1 MFNSIFM
8 NNSARERFHKVM
20 EILGLTDYR
29 VYTDIEGITKNMM
42 VKLRNGETEEVS
54 IKILSPFCTQFEN
67 VNPDFILTGRGEPLK
82 SNCPSSIILEHP
94 STEKDIKILDIRVCA
109 GHGIGFDGD
118 ENKVVGYVNI
128 PDFTGCYGITVYGDS
143 MHDKYMLGDTIFVRE
158 IKDKTLIDNGQPYVV
173 ITKEDRLLK
182 LVYIEKTGLKLV
194 SYNPICNPDGRR
206 RYPDMEI
213 DGSQILHLY
222 KVVGKLARTQM

>member
-1 MFNSIFM
+1 M

-94 STEKDIKILDIRVCA
+94 SSEKDIKILDIRVCA

-143 MHDKYMLGDTIFVRE
+143 MYDKYMPGDTIFVRE
-158 IKDKTLIDNGQPYVV
+158 IQDKDLIDNGQPYVV
-173 ITKEDRLLK
+173 ITNEDRLLK
-182 LVYIEKTGLKLV
+182 LIYIEKTGLKLV

-206 RYPDMEI
+206 KYPDMEI

>member
-94 STEKDIKILDIRVCA
+94 SSEKDIKILDIRVCA

-143 MHDKYMLGDTIFVRE
+143 MYDKYMSGDTIFVRE
-158 IKDKTLIDNGQPYVV
+158 IKDKDLIDNGQPYVV
-173 ITKEDRLLK
+173 ITNEDRLLK
-182 LVYIEKTGLKLV
+182 LIYIEKTGLKLV

-213 DGSQILHLY
+213 DGNQILHLY